1 MARVY
6 NAEESILIKLV
17 YVLSKMIT
25 EHLSDYYVKF
35 MLMIEVMIKVILMPY
50 KKTG

>member
-1 MARVY
+1 MQKRV
-6 NAEESILIKLV
+6 LIKLV

-25 EHLSDYYVKF
+25 EHLSVYYVKF

-50 KKTG
+50 EKIG

>member
-1 MARVY
+1 MQKRV
-6 NAEESILIKLV
+6 LIKLV

-35 MLMIEVMIKVILMPY
+35 MLMIELMIKVILMPY
-50 KKTG
+50 ENIG

>member
-1 MARVY
+1 MQKRV
-6 NAEESILIKLV
+6 LIKLV

-50 KKTG
+50 EKIG